1 MFLHTIT
8 LAGGAVLDSSVIRS
22 VTLTEQ
28 VSDQDDLCP
37 GAACAACAEIELW
50 APENGLNVTQGAELT
65 LTRIDAE
72 NDAQETVGVFLAE
85 KPVKTSANVV
95 KVTAYDRMTLLD
107 KDLSPW
113 LREHQS
119 DFPLTLQELVEA
131 VCAQCGVTLADGA
144 LDGALNTGYAVQAF
158 YADSLTGRQLIQWAA
173 QAMGRFAR
181 MTPAGALEFAWYTGF
196 AGYTIGPGSDA
207 VGVPTALGLLG
218 PVLGTV
224 DGLVWTFRR
233 AQNGYFQGGLS
244 YEDYETAPIDK
255 VQIKQSDDDVGV
267 LYPPDETGTNALV
280 IQGNL
285 LLTTQTADALRPVA
299 QALYEQLQGVTYT
312 PLKVS
317 LPLTAGAPAPGQ
329 IITVTDAW
337 GRSLRAYVM
346 QRTVTGQRMTL
357 TCTGNAR
364 RDGTAAV
371 NSQTWQNLQG
381 KMLELQLGVDGL
393 KVTASELQ
401 GDYAKLQL
409 TVDGLT
415 SEVAD
420 VQGNVSRLSQT
431 VAGISTEVSNVQGD
445 MTRLEQT
452 VDGLELTVVKDGEVR
467 TAFAADSTS
476 VTINSGRITFSG
488 NTLVVNSQNFQ
499 LTESGT
505 VSITGDFYSRD
516 SSNQVEIKDG
526 LMRIWRKISDGS
538 QREAAT
544 IAASGANAAMG
555 NLYLLGPG
563 ANGEQVWNMTATS
576 DWRGG
581 SFCIYNASQQAKFQV
596 YINGDGDAEVWVNGT
611 KRF

>member
-1 MFLHTIT
+1 M
-8 LAGGAVLDSSVIRS
+8 
-22 VTLTEQ
+22 
-28 VSDQDDLCP
+28 
-37 GAACAACAEIELW
+37 
-50 APENGLNVTQGAELT
+50 
-65 LTRIDAE
+65 
-72 NDAQETVGVFLAE
+72 
-85 KPVKTSANVV
+85 
-95 KVTAYDRMTLLD
+95 
-107 KDLSPW
+107 
-113 LREHQS
+113 
-119 DFPLTLQELVEA
+119 
-131 VCAQCGVTLADGA
+131 
-144 LDGALNTGYAVQAF
+144 QAF
-158 YADSLTGRQLIQWAA
+158 YADGLTGRQLIQWAA

-196 AGYTIGPGSDA
+196 AGYGIGPGDDA
-207 VGVPTALGLLG
+207 AGVPTALGLSG
-218 PVLGTV
+218 PVLGTM

-244 YEDYETAPIDK
+244 YEDYETAPLDK

-267 LYPPDETGTNALV
+267 IYPPDETGTNALV

-285 LLTTQTADALRPVA
+285 LLTTARADALRPVA
-299 QALYEQLQGVTYT
+299 QALYEQLRGVTYT
-312 PLKVS
+312 PLEVS

-346 QRTVTGQRMTL
+346 QRTITGQRMTL

-393 KVTASELQ
+393 KVTASKLQ
-401 GDYAKLQL
+401 GDYAQLEL

-488 NTLVVNSQNFQ
+488 NTLVVDSDNFKLSQD
-499 LTESGT
+499 GT
-505 VSITGDFYSRD
+505 VSITGDFFSQTEDNKVSIYSGQLRLERKVGD
-516 SSNQVEIKDG
+516 GQWKNTAVLWSYGSSD
-526 LMRIWRKISDGS
+526 
-538 QREAAT
+538 
-544 IAASGANAAMG
+544 ANGM
-555 NLYLLGPG
+555 LYLYGPG
-563 ANGEQVWNMTATS
+563 ADGNQVLNVNLFSSYNG
-576 DWRGG
+576 GG
-581 SFCIYNASQQAKFQV
+581 ITVYNASQQPKFQV
-596 YINGDGDAEVWVNGT
+596 LINGNGDAEVWVNGT